1 MEYFFLLLI
10 SFLSNLFSA
19 FSGGGAGIIQL
30 PAILLLFEIS
40 FPVALATH
48 KISTVLLGLGA
59 SLKFFEKI
67 KPSHRLLSEGIMI
80 GLPAVIIGAYSI
92 SFINENLA
100 RQFLGSLIL
109 LVFFLSFTKSY
120 NQDRTKPNPL
130 IVYPLLFIIGFLNGS
145 LSAGTGLLYTL
156 MLTKLYGYTYKEAIG
171 YTLLVV
177 GLFYNLVGA
186 IVLYLISSIDISI
199 LPILLLGSF
208 AGGYVGAMVAIK
220 KSNVLIKLAYQLV
233 TLIVAYKL
241 LFLSLI
247 HI

>member
-1 MEYFFLLLI
+1 MEYFSLLLI

-48 KISTVLLGLGA
+48 KVSTVLLGLGA
-59 SLKFFEKI
+59 TLKFFEKS
-67 KPSHRLLSEGIMI
+67 KPCHRLLSEGIMI

-100 RQFLGSLIL
+100 RQFLGLLIL
-109 LVFFLSFTKSY
+109 LVFFLSFTKSH
-120 NQDRTKPNPL
+120 NQDRSKPNPL

-220 KSNVLIKLAYQLV
+220 KSNVLIKSAYQLV

-241 LFLSLI
+241 LF
-247 HI
+247 